1 MALLQTQAR
10 FLYSND
16 WGSLPELTNKNGE
29 INSFSCQSQAWSISS
44 MLLALN
50 SISKLPVN

>member
-50 SISKLPVN
+50 PISKLPVN